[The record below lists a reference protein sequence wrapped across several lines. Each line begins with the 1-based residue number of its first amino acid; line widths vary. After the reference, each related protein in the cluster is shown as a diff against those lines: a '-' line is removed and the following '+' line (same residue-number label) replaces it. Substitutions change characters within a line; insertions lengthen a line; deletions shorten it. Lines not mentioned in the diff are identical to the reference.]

1 MACSCKASSGNRQ
14 PAAVKQVV
22 KKTLTPE
29 QARARQARLTSAL
42 ASSRPKNVVR
52 RPI

>member
-1 MACSCKASSGNRQ
+1 MACSCKAKGNRQ

-22 KKTLTPE
+22 KKTLSPE
-29 QARARQARLTSAL
+29 QAKERQARLTSAL
-42 ASSRPKNVVR
+42 ASTRRKNVVR